1 MRQKGVAGRTGQI
14 KVGDLVI
21 EVVRKDIRNLN
32 VAVYPPEGR
41 VRVSSPRRVSDD
53 TIRLAVIGKL
63 PWIRRQQAR
72 FAGQERQTP
81 RRYVSGESHYYLGRR
96 YRLQV
101 LPAEG
106 RRQGVEVE
114 GGGFL
119 NLYVRE
125 ESTVESRARVLT
137 GWYRERLKETI
148 PALIEKWE
156 PVMGIEVADWGVK
169 RMKTRWGSCNTRAR
183 RIWLNLDLTQ
193 KPPRCLEYVVVHEM
207 VHLLERS
214 HNERFHSLMTQLLPE
229 WPYLRKELNDTPLS
243 HTNWECYL
251 NDAGIVTDR

>member
-1 MRQKGVAGRTGQI
+1 MMRQRAAAGGAKHIT
-14 KVGDLVI
+14 VGDLVV

-32 VAVYPPEGR
+32 VAVYPPDGR

-81 RRYVSGESHYYLGRR
+81 RRYVSGESHYYLGHR

-101 LPAEG
+101 LRAEG

-114 GGGFL
+114 GLSFL

-125 ESTVESRARVLT
+125 GSTAESRARALS
-137 GWYRERLKETI
+137 GWYRKRLKETI
-148 PALIEKWE
+148 PALIAKWE
-156 PVMGIEVADWGVK
+156 PVMGVEVADWGVK
-169 RMKTRWGSCNTRAR
+169 RMKTRWGSCNTRDR
-183 RIWLNLDLTQ
+183 RIWLNLDLIQ
-193 KPPRCLEYVVVHEM
+193 KPPQCLEYVVVHEM

-214 HNERFHSLMTQLLPE
+214 HNERFHGLMTRFLPE
-229 WPYLRKELNDTPLS
+229 WPHLRKELNSTSLS
-243 HTNWECYL
+243 HADWEC
-251 NDAGIVTDR
+251 